1 MARREPVRGRADD
14 LRPEPNEGTTMATAT
29 PAVESKELWNPFNPA
44 CKANLRRVVRDEA
57 ESLFALAADPASWER
72 GTASGH
78 WQVRDIL
85 GHMVDVT
92 EGYLERFAGT
102 RAGSEVPV
110 IASLREMS
118 GILDQHA
125 TAFRSVPTD
134 QLLARLRD
142 DFERAM
148 AVWEGLTDAEWT
160 GLNVTHGYMGPIP
173 TFFYPTFQ
181 LVDYSVHGWD
191 VREGLGIPQ
200 AMSAD
205 AADFLVPI
213 MPILWQATFDPAR
226 LGERPC
232 EIGVRV
238 SGRNAGTLRFTCT
251 PQGLTA
257 EAGPVDDLPCV
268 LEFDPASLVLTAYG
282 RMRGGTA
289 CGDRGVAARFCGLFY
304 AI

>member
-1 MARREPVRGRADD
+1 
-14 LRPEPNEGTTMATAT
+14 MATAT
-29 PAVESKELWNPFNPA
+29 PAVESKELWNPFDPA
-44 CKANLRRVVRDEA
+44 CRANLLRVVREEA
-57 ESLFALAADPASWER
+57 EGLFGLAADPASWER

-78 WQVRDIL
+78 WQVRDIV

-102 RAGSEVPV
+102 RAGIEVPT
-110 IASLREMS
+110 IATLRGMPA
-118 GILDQHA
+118 ILDEHA
-125 TAFRSVPTD
+125 TAFRFVPTEE
-134 QLLARLRD
+134 LLARLRN
-142 DFERAM
+142 DFARVVE
-148 AVWEGLTDAEWT
+148 VFEGLSDEEWT

-173 TFFYPTFQ
+173 AFFYPTFQ
-181 LVDYSVHGWD
+181 LVDYSIHSWD
-191 VREGLGIPQ
+191 IREGLGIPQ
-200 AMSAD
+200 AMCAD

-238 SGRNAGTLRFTCT
+238 SGRNAATLRFTCT
-251 PQGLTA
+251 PGGLTV
-257 EAGPVDDLPCV
+257 EAGPVDDLRCV

-282 RMRGGTA
+282 RMRAGTA
-289 CGDRGVAARFCGLFY
+289 CGDRGVAARFCGLFH